1 MTVRVMRKSGDAR
14 VPFALLT
21 GGRHRS
27 DLSPGDSV
35 DVNFEELDRTHRLTV
50 RTERHEAN
58 IDVVDPGPARLL
70 GIRVRLTGWRRL
82 EKARDPLRL
91 EVIWV
96 ADDPAE
102 LTGLLATDPDAAAGW
117 EAAPGYVKH
126 VYTDWIRKPRRVS
139 TRQSRAAQTASW
151 ASDGVLES
159 RIQHPT
165 IGDVASVF
173 SPI

>member
-1 MTVRVMRKSGDAR
+1 MTVRVMRKSGDVR

-27 DLSPGDSV
+27 DLSPGDLV
-35 DVNFEELDRTHRLTV
+35 DVNFEELERAHRLTV
-50 RTERHEAN
+50 RAERHEAT

-70 GIRVRLTGWRRL
+70 GIRVGLAGWRRL
-82 EKARDPLRL
+82 QRGREPLRL
-91 EVIWV
+91 EVVWV

-102 LTGLLATDPDAAAGW
+102 LAALLAADPDAAAGW
-117 EAAPGYVKH
+117 EAASGYVRH
-126 VYTDWIRKPRRVS
+126 VYIEWIRKPRRVR
-139 TRQSRAAQTASW
+139 TRQSRAAQTAFW

-159 RIQHPT
+159 GIQHPT
-165 IGDVASVF
+165 IGDAASAL